1 MTSIAHHGLAPTEVR
16 CEHTFVS
23 SPSPEQL
30 ALALTIRRL
39 RRARELSQEAL
50 AAMAGVNPKH
60 LSEIERAN
68 KDPRATT
75 VMRLAEALG
84 LSPAELYAQT
94 EATRG
99 DDGWKPAAS
108 LGTGPDGGTSA
119 RP

>member
-1 MTSIAHHGLAPTEVR
+1 MSGDADLGLAPRDVG

-23 SPSPEQL
+23 SPSSEQL
-30 ALALTIRRL
+30 ALAHTIRRL
-39 RRARELSQEAL
+39 RRTRELSQEAL

-75 VMRLAEALG
+75 VMRLAAALG
-84 LSPAELYAQT
+84 LTPAELYAQT
-94 EATRG
+94 EAIPG
-99 DDGWKPAAS
+99 DDRGKSANS
-108 LGTGPDGGTSA
+108 VGTGPDGGTSA